1 MFGAGR
7 TERCGPLWMDGVR
20 CWCVMISPI
29 WIATGCVMF
38 PPWVMFSS
46 RVMMS
51 PWVMF
56 SPRVMIPPRSSSHTF
71 LTNMFRHVVRHD
83 VPHQHGA
90 SNKRTSF
97 EVLIFS
103 SKMIFC

>member
-46 RVMMS
+46 RVM
-51 PWVMF
+51 
-56 SPRVMIPPRSSSHTF
+56 IPPRSSSHTF
-71 LTNMFRHVVRHD
+71 FTNMMSPR
-83 VPHQHGA
+83 
-90 SNKRTSF
+90 
-97 EVLIFS
+97 S
-103 SKMIFC
+103 SSLRSSPTWRC

>member
-38 PPWVMFSS
+38 PPWVM
-46 RVMMS
+46 
-51 PWVMF
+51 
-56 SPRVMIPPRSSSHTF
+56 IPPRSSS
-71 LTNMFRHVVRHD
+71 LR
-83 VPHQHGA
+83 
-90 SNKRTSF
+90 
-97 EVLIFS
+97 S
-103 SKMIFC
+103 SPTWRF

>member
-7 TERCGPLWMDGVR
+7 TERCGPLWMDEVR

-71 LTNMFRHVVRHD
+71 LTNMMSPR
-83 VPHQHGA
+83 
-90 SNKRTSF
+90 
-97 EVLIFS
+97 S
-103 SKMIFC
+103 SSLRSSPTWRF

>member
-46 RVMMS
+46 RVM
-51 PWVMF
+51 
-56 SPRVMIPPRSSSHTF
+56 IPPRSSSHTF
-71 LTNMFRHVVRHD
+71 FTNMMSPR
-83 VPHQHGA
+83 
-90 SNKRTSF
+90 
-97 EVLIFS
+97 S
-103 SKMIFC
+103 SSLRSSPTWRF

>member
-71 LTNMFRHVVRHD
+71 FTNMMSPR
-83 VPHQHGA
+83 
-90 SNKRTSF
+90 
-97 EVLIFS
+97 S
-103 SKMIFC
+103 SSLRSSPT

>member
-46 RVMMS
+46 RVM
-51 PWVMF
+51 
-56 SPRVMIPPRSSSHTF
+56 IPPRSSSHTF
-71 LTNMFRHVVRHD
+71 LTNMMSPR
-83 VPHQHGA
+83 
-90 SNKRTSF
+90 
-97 EVLIFS
+97 S
-103 SKMIFC
+103 SSLRSSPTWRF

>member
-38 PPWVMFSS
+38 PPCFVMIPP
-46 RVMMS
+46 RVMM
-51 PWVMF
+51 

-71 LTNMFRHVVRHD
+71 LTNMMSPR
-83 VPHQHGA
+83 
-90 SNKRTSF
+90 
-97 EVLIFS
+97 S
-103 SKMIFC
+103 SSLRSSPTWRF

>member
-71 LTNMFRHVVRHD
+71 LTNLMSPR
-83 VPHQHGA
+83 
-90 SNKRTSF
+90 
-97 EVLIFS
+97 S
-103 SKMIFC
+103 SSLRSSPTWRF